1 MNHHLF
7 IQSNHISL
15 RPFTMED
22 QAELLC
28 LIAQPEITNV
38 LPEWKMT
45 VEQLEGFLQF
55 VIGSYEQFDP
65 GDVRVMLAVVHNVD
79 QRVIGWCGVF
89 PNDMLDAS
97 DREVAYAISR
107 DHRSKGYMTEAV
119 RAISRHLFEHTSLER
134 IVGIVKP
141 FNMASRKVLEHAGF
155 RLVSRRRLADGADYE
170 YFELIGKESG
180 QTGNDQPPALVRLRR
195 AQMEDAAMLTE
206 TCIRAFDQAMKEWSK
221 GPDDLDPNLCP
232 PGYSSVHMHRYVIRE
247 WDYFTVELG
256 NYMIGG
262 VSVQVLGCG
271 YARLD
276 KIFIDPAWQGRGVGA
291 QVVRLIEAAYPE
303 VAVWRLETSGRQ
315 PNNHHFY
322 EKMGYER
329 LYSSKDEYGYE
340 KRLHHSVQKP
350 ILDKG
355 SVEFIQAHLEE
366 GRISSSNL
374 SRLRVTD
381 CNLSGSRFTNL
392 NMTDMLLAD
401 LRLSGSVVE
410 WSALDG
416 IHFRDTHLGA
426 ERRPMQWERCDLAG
440 TVFRACDLS
449 GVQLNGCSVKGMKI
463 DGVAVEDLLAAY
475 ERCKSG
481 EKND

>member
-7 IQSNHISL
+7 IQSNRISL

-22 QAELLC
+22 QAELMC
-28 LIAQPEITNV
+28 LIAQPEITDV

-45 VEQLEGFLQF
+45 AEQLEGFLQF

-65 GDVRVMLAVVHNVD
+65 EDVRVLLAVVHNVD

-89 PNDMLDAS
+89 PNAMLDAS

-119 RAISRHLFEHTSLER
+119 RAISQHLFEHTSLER

-141 FNMASRKVLEHAGF
+141 FNAASRKVLEHAGF
-155 RLVSRRRLADGADYE
+155 RLVSRRRLADEADYD
-170 YFELIGKESG
+170 YFERFSKKPG

-195 AQMEDAAMLTE
+195 AQMEDAAILTE
-206 TCIRAFDQAMKEWSK
+206 ICTRAFDQAMKVWSK

-256 NYMIGG
+256 DCMIGG
-262 VSVQVLGCG
+262 ASIQVLGRA

-340 KRLHHSVQKP
+340 KCLHGSVQKSISDEGP
-350 ILDKG
+350 A
-355 SVEFIQAHLEE
+355 EFIQANLEE

-426 ERRPMQWERCDLAG
+426 ERKPMRWERSDLAG
-440 TVFRACDLS
+440 SVFRACDLS
-449 GVQLNGCSVKGMKI
+449 GVHLDGCNVKGMKI
-463 DGVAVEDLLAAY
+463 NGVAVEDLLAAY
-475 ERCKSG
+475 EACESSR
-481 EKND
+481 KND